1 MTEFDMALL
10 NNYQRGFPLCSRPYA
25 ELAQQLQI
33 SESEVL
39 QRLLQ
44 LKQAGSISRIGPVFR
59 PNSIGVSTLAALA
72 VAPDQ
77 LEQVATL
84 VNAYPQVNHNY
95 QREHRYNLWF
105 VATAD
110 EPARLANTLEQIRS
124 ETGCAMLDLPLV
136 KDYYIDLGFDLGG
149 GKVAQRQPQAHVS
162 IRPNAAQR
170 SLIGILQGGLPMV
183 SQPYREIAERL
194 GTSEATIIE
203 QISDWQNAGII
214 KRFGVVVRHHELG
227 YTANAMVVWDIPDH
241 QVESIGQLLA
251 KDQAVSLCYQR
262 PRRLPDWHYNLFC
275 MIHGKD
281 RAAVEAH
288 IEQLARQHG
297 LQQVPR
303 QSLFSLKRFKQ
314 RGAHYVLDK
323 AA

>member
-1 MTEFDMALL
+1 MTDLDLALL
-10 NNYQRGFPLCSRPYA
+10 NNYQRAFPLCSRPYA

-33 SESEVL
+33 SEGEVL

-72 VAPDQ
+72 VPSAQ
-77 LEQVATL
+77 LEQVAAL

-95 QREHRYNLWF
+95 QREHDYNLWF

-110 EPARLANTLEQIRS
+110 EPARLASTLEQIRS
-124 ETGCAMLDLPLV
+124 ETGCPLLDLPLV

-149 GKVAQRQPQAHVS
+149 GKVAQHQPQAHIS

-183 SQPYREIAERL
+183 SEPYREIAERL
-194 GTSEATIIE
+194 GTSEVTILE
-203 QISDWQNAGII
+203 QISDWQKAGII

-241 QVESIGQLLA
+241 QVEAVGQQLA

-281 RAAVEAH
+281 RATVEAH
-288 IEQLARQHG
+288 IEQLARQHD
-297 LQQVPR
+297 LQSIPR

-314 RGAHYVLDK
+314 RGAHYVLEK

>member
-1 MTEFDMALL
+1 MTELDLALL
-10 NNYQRGFPLCSRPYA
+10 NNYQRAFPLCTKPYA
-25 ELAQQLQI
+25 ELARQLGI
-33 SESEVL
+33 SEGEVL

-72 VAPDQ
+72 VEPDQ
-77 LEQVATL
+77 LEQVAAL

-124 ETGCAMLDLPLV
+124 ETGCALLDLPLV

-149 GKVAQRQPQAHVS
+149 GKVAQHQPQAHVS

-183 SQPYREIAERL
+183 SEPYREIAERL

-203 QISDWQNAGII
+203 QISDWQTAGII

-241 QVESIGQLLA
+241 QVEAIGQLLA

-281 RAAVEAH
+281 RATVEAH
-288 IEQLARQHG
+288 IEQLAQQHG
-297 LQQVPR
+297 LQQVQR

>member
-1 MTEFDMALL
+1 MTELDLALL
-10 NNYQRGFPLCSRPYA
+10 NNYQRGFPLCAKPYA
-25 ELAQQLQI
+25 ELARQLGI
-33 SESEVL
+33 SEGDAL

-72 VAPDQ
+72 VPPAQ
-77 LEQVATL
+77 LEQVAAM

-110 EPARLANTLEQIRS
+110 EPARLANTLEQICN
-124 ETGCAMLDLPLV
+124 ETGCALLDLPLV

-149 GKVAQRQPQAHVS
+149 GKVAQLQPQAHVS

-203 QISDWQNAGII
+203 QISDWQTAGII

-227 YTANAMVVWDIPDH
+227 YTANAMVVWDVPDH

-275 MIHGKD
+275 MIHGKN

-297 LQQVPR
+297 LQHVPH

>member
-1 MTEFDMALL
+1 LTW
-10 NNYQRGFPLCSRPYA
+10 
-25 ELAQQLQI
+25 
-33 SESEVL
+33 
-39 QRLLQ
+39 
-44 LKQAGSISRIGPVFR
+44 
-59 PNSIGVSTLAALA
+59 AA
-72 VAPDQ
+72 
-77 LEQVATL
+77 AT
-84 VNAYPQVNHNY
+84 NHPQVNHNY
-95 QREHRYNLWF
+95 QREHDYNLWF

-110 EPARLANTLEQIRS
+110 EPARLASTLEQIRS
-124 ETGCAMLDLPLV
+124 EAGCPLLDLPLV

-149 GKVAQRQPQAHVS
+149 GKVAQHQPQAHIS

-183 SQPYREIAERL
+183 SEPYREIAERL
-194 GTSEATIIE
+194 GTSEVTILE
-203 QISDWQNAGII
+203 QISDWQKAGII

-241 QVESIGQLLA
+241 QVEAVGQQLA

-281 RAAVEAH
+281 RATVEAH
-288 IEQLARQHG
+288 IEQLARQHD
-297 LQQVPR
+297 LQSIPR

-314 RGAHYVLDK
+314 RGAHYVLEK

>member
-1 MTEFDMALL
+1 MTDLDLALL
-10 NNYQRGFPLCSRPYA
+10 NNYQRAFPLCSRPYA

-33 SESEVL
+33 SEHEAL

-72 VAPDQ
+72 VPSAQ
-77 LEQVATL
+77 LEQVAAL

-95 QREHRYNLWF
+95 QREHDYNLWF

-110 EPARLANTLEQIRS
+110 EPARLASTLEQIRS
-124 ETGCAMLDLPLV
+124 ETGCPLLDLPLV

-183 SQPYREIAERL
+183 SEPYREIAERL
-194 GTSEATIIE
+194 GTSEVTILE
-203 QISDWQNAGII
+203 QISDWQKAGII

-241 QVESIGQLLA
+241 QVEAVGQQLA

-281 RAAVEAH
+281 RATVEAH
-288 IEQLARQHG
+288 IEQLARQHD
-297 LQQVPR
+297 LQSIPR

-314 RGAHYVLDK
+314 RGAHYVLEK

>member
-1 MTEFDMALL
+1 MTDLDLALL
-10 NNYQRGFPLCSRPYA
+10 NNYQRAFPLCSRPYA

-33 SESEVL
+33 SEGEVL

-72 VAPDQ
+72 VPSAQ
-77 LEQVATL
+77 LEQVAAL

-95 QREHRYNLWF
+95 QREHDYNLWF

-110 EPARLANTLEQIRS
+110 EPARLASTLEQIRS
-124 ETGCAMLDLPLV
+124 ETGCPLLDLPLV

-183 SQPYREIAERL
+183 SEPYREIAERL
-194 GTSEATIIE
+194 GTSEVTILE
-203 QISDWQNAGII
+203 QISDWQKAGII

-241 QVESIGQLLA
+241 QVEAVGQQLA

-281 RAAVEAH
+281 RATVEAH
-288 IEQLARQHG
+288 IEQLARQHD
-297 LQQVPR
+297 LQSIPR

-314 RGAHYVLDK
+314 RGAHYVLEK

>member
-1 MTEFDMALL
+1 MTDLDLALL
-10 NNYQRGFPLCSRPYA
+10 NNYQRAFPLCSRPYA

-33 SESEVL
+33 SEGEVL

-72 VAPDQ
+72 VPPAQ
-77 LEQVATL
+77 LEQVAAL

-95 QREHRYNLWF
+95 QREHDYNLWF

-110 EPARLANTLEQIRS
+110 EPARLASTLEQIRS
-124 ETGCAMLDLPLV
+124 ETGCPLLDLPLV

-183 SQPYREIAERL
+183 SEPYREIAERL
-194 GTSEATIIE
+194 GTSEVTILE
-203 QISDWQNAGII
+203 QISDWQKAGII

-241 QVESIGQLLA
+241 QVEAVGQQLA

-281 RAAVEAH
+281 RATVEAH
-288 IEQLARQHG
+288 IEQLARQHD
-297 LQQVPR
+297 LQSIPR

-314 RGAHYVLDK
+314 RGAHYVLEK